1 MLTYINLDILPGH
14 AGCYYILGFILFIM
28 NQLEDALDI
37 LDMGRLVD
45 SSFEPF
51 DGKC

>member
-1 MLTYINLDILPGH
+1 M
-14 AGCYYILGFILFIM
+14 GFILFIM

-51 DGKC
+51 DGKCCSEWSENDTLLTDI